1 MSTYIFILGKDRD
14 LSLAE
19 ISARYPKSKS
29 LTSGSDFAVL
39 DMGQRVINQSEFN
52 CLGGVIKAA
61 EVTEMTDRDGVARVA
76 KAELERHH
84 KGSKLDFGISV
95 YGWPEKNL
103 RSLLI
108 GLRKELSKEDKSSRF
123 ANQNFLNLSTAQ
135 HKGIQKKG
143 VELLVAKNQ
152 DEFFIGP
159 VVGIQDIDAY
169 GKRDYEKPFRNM
181 KVGMLPPKLA
191 QIMINLTGVEEKIWD
206 PFCGTGT
213 LVMEGLL
220 MGHDMLGSDIDA
232 RVLEGA
238 KKNIDWLIRE
248 FGVTNKAE
256 LFAHDA
262 TAPLTGKSFDAIAA
276 EGYLGPPQPP
286 DIDPERL
293 SPLIGELTRLYTGF
307 FSALKKMDFRKPV
320 VIALPFFRC
329 RGGRE
334 VMLTDAIKQI
344 ESLGFKMGLPLRYA
358 RPDQSVGRLVC
369 RFSL

>member
-1 MSTYIFILGKDRD
+1 MSTYIFVLGKDRD

-19 ISARYPKSKS
+19 LAARFPKSKF
-29 LTSGSDFAVL
+29 LVSGNDFAIL
-39 DMGQRVINQSEFN
+39 DMEQAINQSEFN
-52 CLGGVIKAA
+52 CLGGVIKVG
-61 EVTEMTDRDGVARVA
+61 EVTEITDRDGVARTV
-76 KAELERHH
+76 KAELMRHH
-84 KGSKLDFGISV
+84 KGSKLDFGVSV

-108 GLRKELSKEDKSSRF
+108 GLRKDLSKEGKSSRF
-123 ANQNFLNLSTAQ
+123 ANQNFLNLTTAQ

-143 VELLVAKNQ
+143 VELLVAKSQ
-152 DEFFIGP
+152 DEFFVGP

-169 GKRDYEKPFRNM
+169 GVRDFEKPFRNM

-191 QIMINLTGVEEKIWD
+191 QMMINLTGVEGKIWD

-238 KKNIDWLIRE
+238 KKNIDWLIQV
-248 FGVTNKAE
+248 FGVTSKAE

-262 TAPLTGKSFDAIAA
+262 TQALEGKSFDAIAA

-293 SPLIGELTRLYTGF
+293 VPLISDLTRLYAGF
-307 FSALKKMDFRKPV
+307 FSALKKMNCKKPV

-334 VMLTDAIKQI
+334 VELTDAIRQI

-358 RPDQSVGRLVC
+358 RPDQSVGRMIC
-369 RFSL
+369 RFVL